1 MRFFIEIIIYSS
13 ALSCMA
19 CDSAGWSKYPV
30 AENEPKNSLIV
41 LTPQYNPLKCT
52 YIEDPVWVPQQ
63 HDAIMTCHI
72 T

>member
-1 MRFFIEIIIYSS
+1 M
-13 ALSCMA
+13 SCMA

-52 YIEDPVWVPQQ
+52 YREDPVWVPQQ